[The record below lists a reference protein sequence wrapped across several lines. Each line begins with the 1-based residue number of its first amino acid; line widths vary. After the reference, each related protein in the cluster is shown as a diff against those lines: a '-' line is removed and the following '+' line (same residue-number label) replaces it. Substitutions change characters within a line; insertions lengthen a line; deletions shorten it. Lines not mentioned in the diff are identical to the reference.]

1 MSSQAWALDCVRSKQ
16 GSLRLCLLYNQAL
29 FVEGIVNP
37 FLKLYSFQG
46 SQTHLQIFMMHAENA
61 DSG

>member
-1 MSSQAWALDCVRSKQ
+1 MSSQVQALDYVRSKQ

-29 FVEGIVNP
+29 FVEGIVILSLNCIH
-37 FLKLYSFQG
+37 FRALR
-46 SQTHLQIFMMHAENA
+46 HIFMMHAENA